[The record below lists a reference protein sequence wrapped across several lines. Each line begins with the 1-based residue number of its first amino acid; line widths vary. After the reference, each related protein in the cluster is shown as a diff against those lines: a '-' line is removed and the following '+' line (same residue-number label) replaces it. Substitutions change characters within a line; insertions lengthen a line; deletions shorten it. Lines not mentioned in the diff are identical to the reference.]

1 MSTGRMWF
9 GIVLI
14 VFGVL
19 FLLDSTGVIGFR
31 YVMRSFWPL
40 LLVGWGVWLLFR
52 GGRRTPPPPPV
63 SKVFEDRNK
72 IHTSGGIHSS
82 NVFGNLALNVDAV
95 DFSGG
100 TVSNVFGDI
109 RMDLSKATIAEGES
123 VLRVDGVFGT
133 THITL
138 PADIEYAFYASTV
151 FGDVERNS
159 ERHEGFSPRLEY
171 QTPGYA
177 NAPRKLRIV
186 ASEVFGDIVVR
197 N

>member
-1 MSTGRMWF
+1 MISSRMWF
-9 GIVLI
+9 GVTLI
-14 VFGVL
+14 VVGVL

-40 LLVGWGVWLLFR
+40 ILVGWGVWLLFR
-52 GGRRTPPPPPV
+52 GGRRTPQPPPV
-63 SKVFEDRNK
+63 SQVFEDRNET
-72 IHTSGGIHSS
+72 HSSGGIHSS
-82 NVFGNLALNVDAV
+82 NVFGNLTLNVDAV

-123 VLRVDGVFGT
+123 VLRVDGVFGA

-138 PADIEYAFYASTV
+138 PPNIEYAVYASTV
-151 FGDVERNS
+151 FGHVERNS
-159 ERHEGFSPRLEY
+159 DHHEGFSPRLEY

-177 NAPRKLRIV
+177 IAPRKLRII
-186 ASEVFGDIVVR
+186 ASQVFGDMLVR
-197 N
+197 S